1 MHLFRAVFLAF
12 YVGLSAAS
20 DPVYFLGDKIP
31 THKPQ
36 TDAQAAY
43 ANPVFKLSLNPLR
56 ISLLTKFF
64 SAGQAQGRLAESVEL
79 LQPLLDSNLTD
90 YVPVSTNLTGNFT
103 FAASDVLA
111 VLSKNW
117 VSAFMKMYVLIS
129 YSAFRCLIQRFWIF
143 LLSLL
148 L

>member
-1 MHLFRAVFLAF
+1 MHVFRAVFLAF

-43 ANPVFKLSLNPLR
+43 VNPSFQIIIEPTAYQSPDQV
-56 ISLLTKFF
+56 F
-64 SAGQAQGRLAESVEL
+64 SAGQAQGRPAEPVEL

-117 VSAFMKMYVLIS
+117 ISAFMKMYVLIS
-129 YSAFRCLIQRFWIF
+129 YSAFRCLIQRFWIS